1 VHRASAGLVFA
12 FLSSACAPELVV
24 GEWCPP
30 GAGQEPGNR
39 SKVVEAP
46 WSTGF
51 EVGFCDYRQSG
62 GFCYTSN
69 TDASFSIV
77 NSPVHGGSRA
87 AEFTVSR
94 DPSGDG
100 KQARCFLEGA
110 LPREAR
116 YGAWYY
122 VPVAADNTGNWN
134 LMHFQGGDDLHH
146 LWDVSMSS
154 GDNGSLSL
162 YVFSFLHPPPPM
174 QPPPPDVPIGSW
186 FHVEFRLLRA
196 NDATGEVAL
205 YQDGALIYEHT
216 GIATDDTDFA
226 QWYVGNFSH
235 DQLEGLP
242 PSTLYVDDVT
252 IETVP

>member
-12 FLSSACAPELVV
+12 FLSSACEPELVV

-51 EVGFCDYRQSG
+51 ELGFCDYREAG
-62 GFCYTSN
+62 GFCYTGD
-69 TDASFSIV
+69 TDASYSIV
-77 NSPVHGGSRA
+77 EAPVHGGRRA
-87 AEFTVSR
+87 AAFTVSR
-94 DPSGDG
+94 DQQGDG
-100 KQARCFLEGA
+100 RQTRCFREGA

-122 VPVAADNTGNWN
+122 VPAGADNTGNWN

-146 LWDVSMSS
+146 LWDVSMVSA
-154 GDNGSLSL
+154 DDGSLSL
-162 YVFSFLHPPPPM
+162 YPLSLLTPTPIQAPL
-174 QPPPPDVPIGSW
+174 PDVPIGSW
-186 FHVEFRLLRA
+186 FHIEFRLLRA
-196 NDATGEVAL
+196 KDATGEIAL
-205 YQDGALIYEHT
+205 YQDGALIYERT
-216 GIATDDTDFA
+216 GIVTDDTDFG
-226 QWYVGNFSH
+226 QWYVGNLSLSH
-235 DQLEGLP
+235 PVGLP